1 MFATIAQ
8 TKVRA
13 AARLTGKQ
21 ATHSRKIKRK
31 ECRHLARN
39 NKKALRKKLRH
50 LQKSYHV
57 LPTGEMDFTR
67 DCHTLADEYVKQ
79 GNKRS
84 DRFNDWVKSHDNRNI
99 MHYGLRL
106 LLPALIGYMTSYVC
120 PMTTETRGEH
130 IPFRPP
136 SYVFRAV
143 WPILYIMIG
152 LAWVKNGRTVLVDSV
167 YTSVSVMLALWIY
180 VFSCRKEIMG
190 SIYVMLLSI
199 TSVISGIIVSD
210 NTASRLLLAPLLSW
224 LVFALLLN
232 THVL

>member
-1 MFATIAQ
+1 MFATIAK
-8 TKVRA
+8 TKVKA
-13 AARLTGKQ
+13 GRLTRKQ
-21 ATHSRKIKRK
+21 RSRQIQRK
-31 ECRHLARN
+31 YCRDIARK
-39 NKKALRKKLRH
+39 NKKDVRRKLRK
-50 LQKSYHV
+50 LQEKPHD
-57 LPTGEMDFTR
+57 PNDFR
-67 DCHTLADEYVKQ
+67 ADCHTLANEYVKQ
-79 GNKRS
+79 NMPS
-84 DRFNDWVKSHDNRNI
+84 DRFKDWVESHDNKNI

-136 SYVFRAV
+136 SYVFRTV

-152 LAWVKNGRTVLVDSV
+152 IAWEKNGRTILVDSV
-167 YTSVSVMLALWIY
+167 YTAVSFMLALWIY

-224 LVFALLLN
+224 LAFALLLN